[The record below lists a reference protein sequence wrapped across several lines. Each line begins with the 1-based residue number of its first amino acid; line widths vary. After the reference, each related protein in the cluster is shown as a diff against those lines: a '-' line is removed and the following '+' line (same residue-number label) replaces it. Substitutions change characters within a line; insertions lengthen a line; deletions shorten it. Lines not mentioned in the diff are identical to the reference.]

1 MPLVPSAD
9 DLLVRLRATEAAF
22 ARDARRQRARWRY
35 RIERRRIMFDREA
48 RAAHRRFRQSIAA
61 FLRESSL
68 INALTAPLIYSVAVP
83 FVLADAWITL
93 YQWICFPLYG
103 IARVPRR
110 DYFVLDRHKLA
121 YLNAIEKVN
130 CTYCSYANGTIAY
143 IREIAARTEQYW
155 CPIKHGGRVRAPHA
169 HYPLFPE
176 YGDAAGYRAEAP
188 ALRAAL
194 GRPRALGRIHGR
206 RRRSSKRRA
215 S

>member
-9 DLLVRLRATEAAF
+9 NLLVRLRATEAAF
-22 ARDARRQRARWRY
+22 ARDARRQSVRWRY
-35 RIERRRIMFDREA
+35 RLDRRRILFDREA

-61 FLRESSL
+61 FLRESTL
-68 INALTAPLIYSVAVP
+68 TNALTAPLIYSLAVP
-83 FVLADAWITL
+83 LVLADAWITL

-110 DYFVLDRHKLA
+110 DYFVVDRHKLA
-121 YLNAIEKVN
+121 YLNAIEKVH
-130 CTYCSYANGTIAY
+130 CTFCSYANGMIAY

-155 CPIKHGGRVRAPHA
+155 CPIKHGGRVRSPHA
-169 HYPLFPE
+169 HYPSFPE

-194 GRPRALGRIHGR
+194 GRPRALGSIHGR
-206 RRRSSKRRA
+206 RTRPSKRRA

>member
-1 MPLVPSAD
+1 MPLVRSAD

-35 RIERRRIMFDREA
+35 RIDRRRILFDRET
-48 RAAHRRFRQSIAA
+48 RAAHRRFRQSLAA
-61 FLRESSL
+61 FLRESTL
-68 INALTAPLIYSVAVP
+68 ANALTAPLIYSLAVP
-83 FVLADAWITL
+83 LVLADAWITL

-110 DYFVLDRHKLA
+110 DYFVVDRHKLA

-130 CTYCSYANGTIAY
+130 CTFCSYANGMIAY
-143 IREIAARTEQYW
+143 IREISARTEQYW

-169 HYPLFPE
+169 RYPLFPE
-176 YGDAAGYRAEAP
+176 YGDAAGYRSEAP

-194 GRPRALGRIHGR
+194 SQPRALGNTHGKR
-206 RRRSSKRRA
+206 VRAARRRA